1 MIDDSVQKL
10 KRVLV
15 ATDFSEEGNKAVKFA
30 EALVSRDKEST
41 LYIVYAIKPS
51 YIPSSDDFG
60 AAQYIIQENDDLI
73 KSGKTMMESLV
84 ADIKQDGIN
93 NVQSSVI
100 LGDPEA
106 VIINSADEFKAGLIV
121 LGTRKHGFKKGIL
134 LGSVSERVSAN
145 SPVSVLVVR

>member
-1 MIDDSVQKL
+1 MTPNDVNSVQKL

-30 EALVSRDKEST
+30 EALVCRDKEST
-41 LYIVYAIKPS
+41 LYIVNAIKPS

-60 AAQYIIQENDDLI
+60 AAEYIIQENDDLI
-73 KSGKTMMESLV
+73 KNGKSMMESLV
-84 ADIKQDGIN
+84 ADIKKDGIN
-93 NVQSSVI
+93 NVQSVVI
-100 LGDPEA
+100 LGDPET
-106 VIINSADEFKAGLIV
+106 VIINAANEFKVGLIV

-145 SPVSVLVVR
+145 S